1 MTRRTYLL
9 ALFAALV
16 FASIAVSRS
25 ASVEAASQADP
36 SDAFRTSDRCVACHN
51 GMKTSKG
58 QDVSIGFAW
67 RATMMANA
75 ARDPYWQGSVRR
87 ETIDHPESSE
97 EIQNECSTCHMP
109 MQHLMDRM
117 QDRKTAVLSRLPLK
131 LDSKEDAAAADGVSC
146 SVCHQIKADG
156 LGTPATYVGQFV
168 VAGPEERTRPEYGPY
183 VVDDGRVMLMHSST
197 AGYTPVQAAH
207 IREAGLCGS
216 CHTLYT
222 TARGPGGK
230 DVGRLPEQMPYLEW
244 LHSDYRDKQTCQQ
257 CHMPKVEEPVQV
269 ASLFGVPR
277 DDVHQHTFVGSN
289 FLLEGMLDA
298 HRDELAV
305 TALPAE
311 FAAATKRTREFL
323 QSQSA
328 RVAVTPP
335 QLSGNDLAF
344 AVRVDNLGGHKLP
357 TAYPSRRAWL
367 HVTVKAAN
375 GTTVFESG
383 NLNPD
388 GSIAGNANDKD
399 AKRFSPH
406 YTTITSP
413 DQVQIFESIL
423 GDSEGQVTTGLIAAT
438 QYLKDNRVLP
448 TGFDK
453 QTADRDIAVV
463 GDALADPAF
472 VAGNATTSYRV
483 PTGGA
488 GGPFRISVELV
499 YQPVGYRWA
508 HNLGTYQAAE
518 PKRFVGYYE
527 KAASQS
533 ALVLAHAEAT
543 AQVNAASAGQPL
555 DVKQ

>member
-1 MTRRTYLL
+1 MTQSVCKL
-9 ALFAALV
+9 AFLVAVILAFLTLPRVAGVSAATK
-16 FASIAVSRS
+16 
-25 ASVEAASQADP
+25 ADP
-36 SDAFRTSDRCVACHN
+36 ADAFRTSDRCVACHN
-51 GMKTSKG
+51 GLKTSKG
-58 QDVSIGFAW
+58 EDVSIGFEW
-67 RATMMANA
+67 RATMMANS

-131 LDSKEDAAAADGVSC
+131 SDSKGDAAADGVSC

-156 LGTPATYVGQFV
+156 LGTPATYVGQVV
-168 VAGPEERTRPEYGPY
+168 VAGPEERPRMEYGPY
-183 VVDDGRVMLMHSST
+183 AVDDAHVMLMHSST
-197 AGYTPVQAAH
+197 AGYAPTQAAH

-222 TARGPGGK
+222 TAHGEGGK
-230 DVGRLPEQMPYLEW
+230 EVGRFPEQMPYLEW
-244 LHSDYRDKQTCQQ
+244 LHSDYRDKQTCQE
-257 CHMPKVEEPVQV
+257 CHMPRVSEPVKV
-269 ASLFGVPR
+269 ASLFGIPR
-277 DDVHQHTFVGSN
+277 DDVHRHTFVGSN
-289 FLLEGMLDA
+289 FLLEEMLDE

-311 FAAATKRTREFL
+311 FAAATARTKAFL
-323 QSQSA
+323 QSQA
-328 RVAVTPP
+328 AHVTVTTP
-335 QLSGNDLAF
+335 QHAGSELAF
-344 AVRVDNLGGHKLP
+344 AVRVDNLTGHKLP

-367 HVTVKAAN
+367 HVTVTAAN
-375 GTTVFESG
+375 GIIVFESG
-383 NLNPD
+383 KLNPD
-388 GSIAGNANDKD
+388 GSIVGNSNDAD

-406 YTTITSP
+406 YSTITTS

-423 GDSEGQVTTGLIAAT
+423 GDSEGKVTTGLIAAT
-438 QYLKDNRVLP
+438 QYLKDNRILP

-472 VAGNATTSYRV
+472 IAGNATTNYRI
-483 PTGGA
+483 PTGGTA
-488 GGPFRISVELV
+488 GPYKVSVELV

-508 HNLGTYQAAE
+508 HNLGVYQAAE

-527 KAASQS
+527 KAASRS
-533 ALVLAHAEAT
+533 ALVLAHVEVA
-543 AQVNAASAGQPL
+543 AQVTSASAATPAGTKP
-555 DVKQ
+555 